1 MDSTKASPSSFERTT
16 FNLYHDEHTI
26 PIGERKR
33 LALAMIDQ
41 YIDALEQDGVTA
53 PWSDGSVAA
62 QVVDRER

>member
-41 YIDALEQDGVTA
+41 
-53 PWSDGSVAA
+53 
-62 QVVDRER
+62 